1 MGKTKI
7 TESQIVQFILQALV
21 FIIPFTTI
29 ELTQAQMQAAAGLGG
44 FLAMFAIRQ
53 RMKMKAEENG

>member
-7 TESQIVQFILQALV
+7 TESQIVQFILQGLI
-21 FIIPFTTI
+21 FIIPFTAI

-44 FLAMFAIRQ
+44 AIAIFAIRQ
-53 RMKMKAEENG
+53 RSKMKAAEK